1 MAKMFYS
8 SEEAAQKL
16 GITTDQ
22 LKDFVAQNKLREFRD
37 GAKVMFK
44 VDQVD
49 ALAATAA
56 PKDAGATKGGS
67 AIDLAPLGDTGGSD
81 ALSLADST
89 SAGGTGVPLKDDT
102 TAAGQSGTG
111 ISVFDQG
118 EVKSAGASEKTQ
130 IQPAV
135 DDQLSLESVGSGSG
149 LLDLTRESDDTS
161 LGAEL
166 LDEIYPG
173 GDKEKQEGIGSSSG
187 IFEQTTPAAGDTG
200 ASSGLENAVEP
211 ASIGTAAP
219 VAFTEAY
226 EANDPMSGV
235 FGGLA
240 LGAVLV
246 MLIAIIALAAAFQ
259 GYMPGWLDTAT
270 ADNTKV
276 FIFAGILAVVS
287 ALFAGVGFFLGKAR
301 A

>member
-16 GITTDQ
+16 GVSVDQ
-22 LKDFVAQNKLREFRD
+22 LKEYVANNKLREFRD
-37 GAKVMFK
+37 GPKVMFK

-49 ALAATAA
+49 GLAASMPSKAA
-56 PKDAGATKGGS
+56 PDAGASGT
-67 AIDLAPLGDTGGSD
+67 AIDLAPLADTGAGD
-81 ALSLADST
+81 AISLADST
-89 SAGGTGVPLKDDT
+89 TSGSPTQDAGASA
-102 TAAGQSGTG
+102 SSTG

-187 IFEQTTPAAGDTG
+187 IFEQSSG
-200 ASSGLENAVEP
+200 ASGDSGAASGLENAAEP
-211 ASIGTAAP
+211 GNTIATAAP
-219 VAFTEAY
+219 VTFAEVA
-226 EANDPMSGV
+226 EVNDPSSGL

-240 LGAVLV
+240 LGTVLV
-246 MLIAIIALAAAFQ
+246 MLVAIVALAATFR
-259 GYMPGWLDTAT
+259 GFMPDWLKMATEDT
-270 ADNTKV
+270 TKV
-276 FIFAGILAVVS
+276 LIFAGILTVVA
-287 ALFAGVGFFLGKAR
+287 ALFAAVGLFVGKAR
-301 A
+301 S